1 MAEVSIETITG
12 PNSDVI
18 EALKGKI
25 SDPKEVISNKP
36 GSPGPRTVRIAEKG
50 PAMIGLENLDDN
62 REWAGIFNHYVK
74 TAGASLQLGKL
85 LKLNGQ
91 EVDLQLL
98 LNTVMLSHSG
108 RRQYDEA
115 TWYPHDVKNASEKKQ
130 EGDVIVGLDLL
141 RDKNLPDDLM
151 EMVSVHGLGKD
162 YPFEKMDS
170 WNKKIPLYL
179 DFRISQNAM
188 PMEQRFVDLQRGV
201 VNGRYTQEYLDSLH
215 RWAAQT
221 EKELFEELAI
231 PSYDVLK
238 NNPRNLKARIDAS
251 IKLGKFSEIEVKLL
265 RNTKLYKQSGQDVD
279 PAVISGMNQKEFLS
293 RLQLRP
299 EDINDRLLQ
308 PERWERYIRRL
319 YINDA
324 EQGIFARLSE
334 LHKDI
339 LEGKVGSKE
348 ELEKEFPENTWW
360 GKYARELY
368 DKRQGQPLHPRLHK
382 QVGINR
388 AIEFYHQ
395 LEQTGQEKKKLSTKI
410 N

>member
-1 MAEVSIETITG
+1 MTEVNIGVITG
-12 PNSDVI
+12 PNSNVI

-36 GSPGPRTVRIAEKG
+36 GSQGKRTVRIAEEG
-50 PAMIGLENLDDN
+50 PAMIGLENLEDN
-62 REWAGIFNHYVK
+62 REWAGIFNHFVK
-74 TAGASLQLGKL
+74 TAGASLELGILLQLQGL
-85 LKLNGQ
+85 DVNPR
-91 EVDLQLL
+91 LL
-98 LNTVMLSHSG
+98 LNTVMISHSG

-115 TWYPHDVKNASEKKQ
+115 QWYPQDVKNASEKKQ
-130 EGDVIVGLDLL
+130 KGDVIIGLDLL
-141 RDKNLPDDLM
+141 KDKNLPDELI

-170 WNKKIPLYL
+170 WNKRIPMYL
-179 DFRISQNAM
+179 DLRISQNAL

-215 RWAAQT
+215 RWATQT
-221 EKELFEELAI
+221 EKELFEALVI
-231 PSYDVLK
+231 PSYDSFK
-238 NNPRNLKARIDAS
+238 DNPRNLKARIDVA
-251 IKLGKFSEIEVKLL
+251 IKLGRFSEEEAKIL
-265 RNTKLYKQSGQDVD
+265 RSTKLYIQSGQDTD
-279 PAVISGMNQKEFLS
+279 TADILGMDKNEFLS
-293 RLQLRP
+293 KLQLHP

-334 LHKDI
+334 LNKDI

-368 DKRQGQPLHPRLHK
+368 DKRQGKPLHPRLHK
-382 QVGINR
+382 QLGINR

-395 LEQTGQEKKKLSTKI
+395 LEQTRQER

>member
-1 MAEVSIETITG
+1 MTELNIEVITG
-12 PNSDVI
+12 PNSNVI
-18 EALKGKI
+18 EALRGEV
-25 SDPKEVISNKP
+25 SGPKEVISNKP
-36 GSPGPRTVRIAEKG
+36 GSPGKRTVRVAEKG
-50 PAMIGLENLDDN
+50 PAMIGLKNLEDN

-74 TAGASLQLGKL
+74 TAGASLELGILLQLQGL
-85 LKLNGQ
+85 D
-91 EVDLQLL
+91 VDPRLL
-98 LNTVMLSHSG
+98 LNTVMISHSG

-115 TWYPHDVKNASEKKQ
+115 TWYPQDVKNASEKKQ
-130 EGDVIVGLDLL
+130 EGDVAIGLDLL
-141 RDKNLPDDLM
+141 KDKNLPDELM
-151 EMVSVHGLGKD
+151 EMVSVHGLGTI

-170 WNKKIPLYL
+170 WNKKIPMYL

-201 VNGRYTQEYLDSLH
+201 SSGRYTQEYLDSLH
-215 RWAAQT
+215 KWAAQT
-221 EKELFEELAI
+221 EKELFEALAI
-231 PSYDVLK
+231 PSYDIIIQ
-238 NNPRNLKARIDAS
+238 NPQNLKARIDTA
-251 IKLGKFSEIEVKLL
+251 IKLGKFSEDEAKQL
-265 RNTKLYKQSGQDVD
+265 RRTKLYKPKSGREDDVAGIVGLSAD
-279 PAVISGMNQKEFLS
+279 EFLD
-293 RLQLRP
+293 RLKLHP

-324 EQGIFARLSE
+324 EEGIFARLSE

-339 LEGKVGSKE
+339 LEGKVGGKD

-368 DKRQGQPLHPRLHK
+368 AKRQGKPLHPRLRK
-382 QVGINR
+382 QLGINR

-395 LEQTGQEKKKLSTKI
+395 LEQTRQER